1 MMEYRVCEH
10 GGCTEDFLKAFI
22 YKDFAAVSSTI
33 VSVIGHMDCRSK
45 ERIMRVERKRHFVE
59 RRVAETAEKLWGAS
73 DGFVQM
79 NTSVLNI
86 YNLI

>member
-45 ERIMRVERKRHFVE
+45 ERIMKVEGRDI
-59 RRVAETAEKLWGAS
+59 LWREGLQRQLRS
-73 DGFVQM
+73 CGELRMD
-79 NTSVLNI
+79 LCR
-86 YNLI
+86 